1 MSAGRKRIILPIRT
15 TGIRG
20 VFRVAWSRTQPDD
33 TPSRRATSA
42 GPMSADPSSCFTP
55 SFLFGFFNVEL
66 TSSPTKSRKK
76 SNFGQV
82 REKIVCLWKIAFST
96 DAVIAFDFHD
106 SIGALA
112 LKYVANAKA
121 FDRNGAGVRQFWG
134 GGP

>member
-1 MSAGRKRIILPIRT
+1 VSHIFFFVWFLQCRI
-15 TGIRG
+15 
-20 VFRVAWSRTQPDD
+20 
-33 TPSRRATSA
+33 
-42 GPMSADPSSCFTP
+42 
-55 SFLFGFFNVEL
+55 

-76 SNFGQV
+76 SNFGQG
-82 REKIVCLWKIAFST
+82 REKIVCLREIAFST